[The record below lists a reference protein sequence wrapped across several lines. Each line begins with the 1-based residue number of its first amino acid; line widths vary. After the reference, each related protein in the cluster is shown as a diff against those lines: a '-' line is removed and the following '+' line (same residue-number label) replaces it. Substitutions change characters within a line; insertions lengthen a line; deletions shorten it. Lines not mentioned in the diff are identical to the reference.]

1 MSAIKNQHQSRTR
14 SGTAVRER
22 GVERVADIIR
32 TAQSILVQEGL
43 ASLTT
48 RRVAR
53 ELGISVGNLAYY
65 FDNKESLLQAII
77 EDVIRGYDNEL
88 AQESKL
94 FPDSPQERFK
104 AFLRYLM
111 EDAKKP
117 DVRGF
122 FYQFWGL
129 STHNELAADLRRE
142 MYEHYARQT
151 IDLLAGIHPSKEPS
165 DLRVLALSVI
175 TSLEGLHVVYG
186 SSDQFLDQFQGFD
199 DLVFTQIL
207 RNVGISE
214 ER

>member
-1 MSAIKNQHQSRTR
+1 MNTVKSQNPSRIR

-22 GVERVADIIR
+22 GVERVADIIK
-32 TAQSILVQEGL
+32 TAQSILLREGL

-65 FDNKESLLQAII
+65 FASKESLLQAII

-94 FPDSPQERFK
+94 FPDSPPKRFK
-104 AFLRYLM
+104 AFLNYMM

-117 DVRGF
+117 DVRSF

-129 STHNELAADLRRE
+129 STHNELAAKLRRE
-142 MYEHYARQT
+142 MYEHFAGQT

-165 DLRVLALSVI
+165 ELRILALSII

-186 SSDQFLDQFQGFD
+186 SSDQFLEKFQGFD
-199 DLVFTQIL
+199 DLVYTQIL

-214 ER
+214 T